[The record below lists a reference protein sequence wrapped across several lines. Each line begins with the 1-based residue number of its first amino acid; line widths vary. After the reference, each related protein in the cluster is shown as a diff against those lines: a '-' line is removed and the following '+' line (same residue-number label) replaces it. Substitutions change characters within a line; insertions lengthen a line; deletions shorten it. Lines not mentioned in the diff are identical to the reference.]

1 MANPLNLSRIAY
13 FYEAARLGSIRAAA
27 DLLNVAPSAVTR
39 QVQLLEA
46 ELGTALLERQG
57 RGVAVTDAGLQVLE
71 FHREQEAH
79 VADLQARLQSLR
91 EMRSGRVGV
100 VLGEG
105 FIADILAGPLGRFCR
120 EHPGIKLSLD
130 SAGTNELI
138 RKVLEDE
145 AEIGLVYNPPS
156 HPKLVSRCIRK
167 QPMKVIFGADS
178 PLREAQGPL
187 KARELLG
194 YPLAVTY
201 PTHGVRQL
209 LDVLAFA
216 EKVHFD
222 PVMTTNSIA
231 TLKQFAKS
239 GLGIAFLP
247 AFAITSELESGEIF
261 CRDVD
266 HPLFLDAEAHLITR
280 AGRRLSMAATKMLQV
295 LTSQM
300 QAFR

>member
-1 MANPLNLSRIAY
+1 M
-13 FYEAARLGSIRAAA
+13 
-27 DLLNVAPSAVTR
+27 
-39 QVQLLEA
+39 
-46 ELGTALLERQG
+46 
-57 RGVAVTDAGLQVLE
+57 
-71 FHREQEAH
+71 
-79 VADLQARLQSLR
+79 
-91 EMRSGRVGV
+91 
-100 VLGEG
+100 
-105 FIADILAGPLGRFCR
+105 
-120 EHPGIKLSLD
+120 
-130 SAGTNELI
+130 
-138 RKVLEDE
+138 LEDE

-247 AFAITSELESGEIF
+247 AFAIASELESGEIF

>member
-1 MANPLNLSRIAY
+1 M
-13 FYEAARLGSIRAAA
+13 
-27 DLLNVAPSAVTR
+27 AVT
-39 QVQLLEA
+39 EA
-46 ELGTALLERQG
+46 G
-57 RGVAVTDAGLQVLE
+57 RQVLE

-91 EMRSGRVGV
+91 EMRSGHVSV

-120 EHPGIKLSLD
+120 KHPGIKLSLD
-130 SAGTNELI
+130 SAGTNEVI

-156 HPKLVSRCIRK
+156 HPKLVSRSVRK
-167 QPMKVIFGADS
+167 QPMKVIFGPDS
-178 PLREAQGPL
+178 PLRGDDTPL
-187 KARELLG
+187 KARDLLE

-209 LDVLAFA
+209 LDVLEFA
-216 EKVHFD
+216 EKVRFD

-247 AFAITSELESGEIF
+247 AFAIASELESGEIH
-261 CRDVD
+261 CRDID
-266 HPLFLDAEAHLITR
+266 HPLFLEAEAHLVTR
-280 AGRRLSMAATKMLQV
+280 VGRRLSVAASSMLQV